1 MIWDNSW
8 WLYTWEENVHLSQ
21 AITQLETTQSRQGRD
36 ADEQTVELNSIYFRS
51 QTCEAE
57 TLGPQLEDMKAR
69 LAEEQR
75 KLGQMLTRAES
86 AEVCTKTRELS
97 GQQQESKLYELRSV
111 WKNGA
116 SGRKAEKRN

>member
-1 MIWDNSW
+1 M
-8 WLYTWEENVHLSQ
+8 
-21 AITQLETTQSRQGRD
+21 QGRD
-36 ADEQTVELNSIYFRS
+36 ADEQMVELSQYIFRS
-51 QTCEAE
+51 LPCEAE
-57 TLGPQLEDMKAR
+57 TLGTQLEDIKAR

-97 GQQQESKLYELRSV
+97 GQQQESKLLGVAESV

-116 SGRKAEKRN
+116 SGKGEKHD

>member
-1 MIWDNSW
+1 
-8 WLYTWEENVHLSQ
+8 
-21 AITQLETTQSRQGRD
+21 
-36 ADEQTVELNSIYFRS
+36 
-51 QTCEAE
+51 
-57 TLGPQLEDMKAR
+57 MKAR

-97 GQQQESKLYELRSV
+97 GQQQESKLWELRSV

-116 SGRKAEKRN
+116 SGKAEKHD